1 MENSGDSFKP
11 VIIPEKVGSADA
23 GILEF
28 KSANTNSALFNSL
41 DPKLKKVGDAVSFSL
56 KEGVNP
62 REVRGPAIRYK
73 ITEKGRDGEWDTFW
87 DEEEKKIYV
96 EKVK

>member
-1 MENSGDSFKP
+1 MSLEDLVAGEIEETE
-11 VIIPEKVGSADA
+11 VPEKLKEAD
-23 GILEF
+23 
-28 KSANTNSALFNSL
+28 KRRQKMYDALFDAI
-41 DPKLKKVGDAVSFSL
+41 DPKLKNVGDAVSFSL

-62 REVRGPAIRYK
+62 RAVMGPAIRSK
-73 ITEKGRDGEWDTFW
+73 LREKGRSGEWTSWW

>member
-1 MENSGDSFKP
+1 MSVEDIVVGEIEEAE
-11 VIIPEKVGSADA
+11 VPERLKIAVKRRQMIHD
-23 GILEF
+23 
-28 KSANTNSALFNSL
+28 ALFNSL
-41 DPKLKKVGDAVSFSL
+41 DPKLKNVGDAVSFSI
-56 KEGVNP
+56 KEGVNS

-73 ITEKGRDGEWDTFW
+73 LREKGRDGEWNTYW